1 MANNHTSL
9 ATKYRPRTFEEM
21 SGQETIKHI
30 LQYQLDTKTYKQCY
44 LFAGKWGCGKA
55 LPLDSNILGPDGYF
69 KMKDAKVGMKVWGE
83 DGELHNIVGVFPQGV
98 KEMYRIH
105 FSDNTYTDCCIDHL
119 WTMRSQQCSIT
130 NGPHQWFTQSVRWL
144 LQQDLWTSYR
154 EDDKGHKN
162 NNRKFRIPVVT
173 ALNIPEKE
181 LPVNPYL
188 LGQFIA
194 DGSIS
199 SKNND
204 SLDITISDD
213 DVRVKVNNLLNL
225 IGLEL
230 AQISSVT
237 DDNRFDYYIRNKD
250 NSNSLRNLKQHL
262 NDLNV
267 RKKSIDKHIPKEYLF
282 SSVDQR
288 IQLLQG
294 LFDGDGSVQSGCYT
308 YSTSSHQL
316 YEDIKFLIQSLGG
329 TVNVTTGKPSFR
341 KLEDG
346 SRKYYGDNWEF
357 SFHMPRDIKP
367 FSSQKHSERY
377 GKGSLYQNLA
387 EVHKFID
394 HIEKI
399 PDCECQ
405 CIMTDNPTGLFLT
418 NDCIVT
424 HNTTSA
430 RIFARTVNNGNHDII
445 EIDAATYNSVD
456 QIRVISEEA
465 KKMPLVGKY
474 KIFIIDECFSG
485 NSKVATPNGYFAIKD
500 LNAGDA
506 VYNLTGIGNID
517 TVHKVSV
524 PVTRLCKVTVNGNDI
539 YTTQDHLFF
548 TTEGWIA
555 AKDLHKGDVII
566 DYASLRNMWK
576 TLSGELSERLS
587 KNLFRSLQNSVK
599 DSEYSQNFSF
609 DSENMPELWKSLSD
623 SEKRECYNVLQAVW
637 LCIFSK
643 NEQRDSQLCDMWKQ
657 FSVSYKQS
665 EADLQSQLRFQVSS
679 ASQQSQTSSSD
690 VCQAVCDLWQELYGE
705 LSKQT
710 KSDLFKFV
718 QKCIDFAKS
727 ARSSTTRKSASIH
740 EDEQSVFSTGS
751 NSESDGN
758 EGISRYIAYM
768 DRPTWWQWALYQ
780 SAIST
785 VQRTWKQRRVGV
797 SNSNKDSEGSWI
809 SYELQGGPRLSRLED
824 SDRGGWEF
832 PFFEI
837 PAVVRCLEDK
847 FIGKFRVDSVEIY
860 ESANRSEF
868 IAGGFDNSEIDSG
881 YVTMYDL
888 SVSGHPSYFVN
899 NCLVHNCHSLSQS
912 ANNALLKILEEPPK
926 TAMFILCTTDPQKM
940 LNTVLSRVQRY
951 DFTSIPT
958 DEVISRLRYIAD
970 AESIDIDDASIRY
983 IAKISG
989 GSMRDSISNLDK
1001 CASVSEHITLNEVT
1015 NALAVSSYHDYLDLL
1030 ISLIRKDSKSA
1041 CKIIVDTYEAGKDMK
1056 KFISSFMWSVCDVCN
1071 SYVFNSFD
1079 YVNIP
1084 ELPEYV
1090 NKIKTVTLEE
1100 CLPILEW
1107 AKTLNAQIRN
1117 ETDPKNVILVEVMLL
1132 TQAK

>member
-9 ATKYRPRTFEEM
+9 ATKYRPQNFNDVC
-21 SGQETIKHI
+21 GQATVKHI
-30 LQYQLDTKTYKQCY
+30 LQHQLDTKTYKQCY
-44 LFAGKWGCGKA
+44 LFAGRYGSGKA
-55 LPLDSNILGPDGYF
+55 LPLESDILGPDGYF

-119 WTMRSQQCSIT
+119 WTMRSQSCSIT
-130 NGPHQWFTQSVRWL
+130 NGPHQWFTQSIRWL
-144 LQQDLWTSYR
+144 LQQDLWTPYR

-162 NNRKFRIPVVT
+162 NHRKFRIPVVA
-173 ALNIPEKE
+173 ALNLPERE
-181 LPVNPYL
+181 LPLDPYL
-188 LGQFIA
+188 LGQLIA

-199 SKNND
+199 NKNNN
-204 SLDITISDD
+204 SLGITVSDE
-213 DVRVKVNNLLNL
+213 DVRVKVSMLLDR

-237 DDNRFDYYIRNKD
+237 DDNKFDYYIRNKD
-250 NSNSLRNLKQHL
+250 NSISLRNLKQHL
-262 NDLNV
+262 DDLDV
-267 RKKSIDKHIPKEYLF
+267 RKKSVDKHIPKEYLF

-294 LFDGDGSVQSGCYT
+294 LFDGDGSVQGGCYT
-308 YSTSSHQL
+308 YSTSSRQL

-329 TVNVTTGKPSFR
+329 TVNITNGKPSFR

-367 FSSQKHSERY
+367 FSSQKHSDRY
-377 GKGSLYQNLA
+377 GKGSLYQNLV

-394 HIEKI
+394 RIEKI

-430 RIFARTVNNGNHDII
+430 RIFAKTVNNGNHDII

-474 KIFIIDECFSG
+474 KIFIIDECFRG
-485 NSKVATPNGYFAIKD
+485 NSKVATPNGYVDIRD
-500 LNAGDA
+500 LKEGDA
-506 VYNLTGIGNID
+506 VYTLAGIGNVDKI
-517 TVHKVSV
+517 HRLSV
-524 PVTRLCKVTVNGNDI
+524 PITRLCKVNVNGDDI

-566 DYASLRNMWK
+566 DHASLRNMWE
-576 TLSGELSERLS
+576 TLSGEVSERLS
-587 KNLFRSLQNSVK
+587 QNLFRSLQNSVK
-599 DSEYSQNFSF
+599 NSEYSQNFTF

-643 NEQRDSQLCDMWKQ
+643 EEQRDSQLCDMWKK
-657 FSVSYKQS
+657 FSMSYKQS
-665 EADLQSQLRFQVSS
+665 EADLQSQLRFQVGS
-679 ASQQSQTSSSD
+679 ASQQSQTNSSD
-690 VCQAVCDLWQELYGE
+690 ICQTVCDLWQQLYGN
-705 LSKQT
+705 LSEQT
-710 KSDLFKFV
+710 KSDLFCFL

-727 ARSSTTRKSASIH
+727 VRSSTTRKSASTH
-740 EDEQSVFSTGS
+740 EDKQSVISTRS
-751 NSESDGN
+751 YSENDGN
-758 EGISRYIAYM
+758 ESISRYIAYM

-785 VQRTWKQRRVGV
+785 VQRTWRQCRVGV

-837 PAVVRCLEDK
+837 PAIVGCQKDGFV
-847 FIGKFRVDSVEIY
+847 GKFRVDSVEIY
-860 ESANRSEF
+860 QSANRSEF
-868 IAGGFDNSEIDSG
+868 IASDFSDNEIDADC
-881 YVTMYDL
+881 VTMYDL

-899 NCLVHNCHSLSQS
+899 DCLVHNCHSLSLA

-958 DEVISRLRYIAD
+958 DEVINRLKYIAN

-989 GSMRDSISNLDK
+989 GGMRDAISSLDK
-1001 CASVSEHITLNEVT
+1001 CSSVADHITIQEVT
-1015 NALAVSSYHDYLDLL
+1015 KALSVASYHDHLDLL
-1030 ISLIRKDSKSA
+1030 KALIDKDSKSA
-1041 CKIIVDTYEAGKDMK
+1041 CKIIVDTYESGKDMK
-1056 KFISSFMWSVCDVCN
+1056 KFISSFMRCVCDVCN
-1071 SYVFNSFD
+1071 SFVFNSYD
-1079 YVNIP
+1079 YINIP

-1090 NKIKTVTLEE
+1090 DKINKLNLVD
-1100 CLPILEW
+1100 CLKILEW
-1107 AKTLNAQIRN
+1107 AKELNGQIRQEPN
-1117 ETDPKNVILVEVMLL
+1117 PKDAILVEVMLL
-1132 TQAK
+1132 TQC